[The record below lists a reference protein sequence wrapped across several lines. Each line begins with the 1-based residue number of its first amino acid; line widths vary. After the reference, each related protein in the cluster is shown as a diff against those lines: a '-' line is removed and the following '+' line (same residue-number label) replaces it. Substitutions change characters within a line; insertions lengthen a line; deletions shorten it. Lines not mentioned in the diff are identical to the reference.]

1 VEDDESD
8 GELVKEGEDVEDTS
22 DDRHFDINK
31 TPKTPPRTPT
41 TASLPTSDSG
51 FSIALFTNSW
61 VQLRAGSTMT
71 TVLLTLGLGVV
82 FVFLLLL
89 AFVGSKVVKARICET
104 MDSIAMMLVV
114 ASDTA
119 EMGIEGTGWIIG
131 RAVGRFGRGF
141 QRGYR
146 V

>member
-22 DDRHFDINK
+22 DARHFDINK

-51 FSIALFTNSW
+51 FSIALFPNSW